1 MLVAKDWLRHSGQRI
16 VARLREQTYSASL
29 RQEVEFVE
37 RGEGDVLSRLSVDT
51 SIVGERLLLLFLF
64 LKWYLTVHF
73 KQCHSKPFRRSPSH
87 CNVYC
92 WTWVPLSIPTQMALK
107 SRPVGAMIY
116 VSPTLTMLML
126 AVVPPVSLGAVG
138 SLYTV
143 SSPNQLITLTGFLRT
158 LP

>member
-1 MLVAKDWLRHSGQRI
+1 
-16 VARLREQTYSASL
+16 
-29 RQEVEFVE
+29 
-37 RGEGDVLSRLSVDT
+37 
-51 SIVGERLLLLFLF
+51 
-64 LKWYLTVHF
+64 
-73 KQCHSKPFRRSPSH
+73 
-87 CNVYC
+87 
-92 WTWVPLSIPTQMALK
+92 MALK